1 MAPPSPPHWA
11 IFSWTKGEGGIK
23 VSYGSE
29 TLCMTFYG
37 LGDIIE
43 DGFADMCAANS
54 HWC

>member
-1 MAPPSPPHWA
+1 MR
-11 IFSWTKGEGGIK
+11 GGIK
-23 VSYGSE
+23 VFYGSE

-54 HWC
+54 GVDGGPSS